1 MTISYG
7 TPFLFPNFCLLW
19 RRIYNQHIILILN
32 LKYGSCLFKKSF
44 IGNKNPGIILK
55 IGGIA
60 IVYNF
65 SSMLKVYTLQGM
77 SVCEILRLFF
87 LYQTVKASLKGRRRQ
102 ALWRFSKA
110 KIVSSGLL
118 WCCSQRQESFEKTFF
133 NPSWFRK
140 MLYQNYLSRRLLLKS
155 YLIFLWKKVSHGMA
169 IKFVSGYIKIIHI
182 YKNR

>member
-1 MTISYG
+1 MTISYW
-7 TPFLFPNFCLLW
+7 TPFLFPNFCSLW

-32 LKYGSCLFKKSF
+32 LKSGSCLFKKSF
-44 IGNKNPGIILK
+44 IGYKNPGINLK

-60 IVYNF
+60 NVYNF
-65 SSMLKVYTLQGM
+65 SSMLKVYVQGM
-77 SVCEILRLFF
+77 SVCEILRLPFF

-155 YLIFLWKKVSHGMA
+155 YLIFLWTKVSHGKA
-169 IKFVSGYIKIIHI
+169 ILYVPCL
-182 YKNR
+182 KNL